1 MKLKYYLRGLGI
13 GIFATVIILTIASLG
28 KNKDLT
34 DEEIIARAKELGMVM
49 EDRSGSIMDHLE
61 EDPSQGQPSGME
73 DGSQGPGGEGGGAG
87 GDVQQPEDG
96 QPQDADESEAGSDA
110 EDTDPVTARP
120 QGDGQESSYVTLSV
134 GQGEYSDRISAK
146 LKEAGLIEDAEEFNW
161 FLIDSGIDDLIHVG
175 TYRIPKG
182 ATQQEIADILKQAPN
197 GEA

>member
-28 KNKDLT
+28 KKKDLT

-61 EDPSQGQPSGME
+61 EDPSQGQPSDTE
-73 DGSQGPGGEGGGAG
+73 NGSQGPGGEGDGAE

-96 QPQDADESEAGSDA
+96 QPQDADEPEAGSDA

-182 ATQQEIADILKQAPN
+182 ATHQEIADILKQAPN